1 MINIDLNCDM
11 GEGMGNEELIMP
23 YITSANIAC
32 GYHAGDEN
40 TMWHTMQLAVQHQV
54 SIGAHPSFLD
64 KEHFGRMEMKTGP
77 EEIYEWVMQQLLL
90 FHEIATPADM
100 VMKHVKPHGA
110 LYNLSAKDK
119 IIAAAVAQ
127 AVKDYDHELILF
139 GLSGSHSILEAKKM
153 GLKTASEV
161 FADRHYLDDGSLV
174 PRSEPNALI
183 KDTDSAVSQALQM
196 VTKGTVITITE
207 NVIPIDAETI
217 CLHGDGEQ
225 AVEFA
230 KNIYHALKNEGVE
243 IQSLK

>member
-11 GEGMGNEELIMP
+11 GEGIGNEELIMP

-32 GYHAGDEN
+32 GYHAGNEI
-40 TMWHTMQLAVQHQV
+40 TMWETMQLAAKHEV
-54 SIGAHPSFLD
+54 SIGAHPSFMD
-64 KEHFGRMEMKTGP
+64 KEHFGRLEIDTGP
-77 EEIYEWVMQQLLL
+77 EEIYEWVMQQLLI

-100 VMKHVKPHGA
+100 AMKHVKPHGA

-119 IIAAAVAQ
+119 IIAASIAQ

-161 FADRHYLDDGSLV
+161 FADRHYLEDGNLV

-183 KDTDSAVSQALQM
+183 QDTATAVDQALQM
-196 VTKGTVITITE
+196 VTRGTVVSITGK
-207 NVIPIDAETI
+207 VIPIDAETI
-217 CLHGDGEQ
+217 CIHGDGEH

-230 KNIYHALKNEGVE
+230 MNIYNALKKEGVGV
-243 IQSLK
+243 QSLK